1 MRAENI
7 TSDGSVPLPPSRA
20 PSPLLLLAMFLF
32 VFAGYYGLSALSV
45 WFAGSPSQASP
56 VWLPDGFALG
66 VLIAAMRRTDRWS
79 VSLSILGAVLVAN
92 LTFGWATPY
101 GWLYLS
107 IGALAN
113 LFQVYASAA
122 FVLRAFQ
129 PHVIMISRMGW
140 FLAVVVV
147 AINGVVAA
155 VQTANAVYFHNA
167 AFVTEFWTLFLSN
180 ALGLLLI
187 TPLIAAWTVHWTARD
202 LRFFETRVPEIV
214 LVLSGVIGSTWW
226 AYARPPDAMGVT
238 PPYFYFP
245 LPFLVWGMLRFG
257 SRGTTLS
264 LLIHVLIGM
273 YFTCRGQGPFVTGAI
288 SPATAALQFQEFM
301 LVFVSAI
308 FVTNATIRDRL
319 FALREKL
326 DVERR
331 YNAALNASDNLIF
344 EIENSTDRIVWAG
357 DTDRVL
363 GVTSAAIAT
372 TERWAARIHP
382 DDRARVADLRST
394 LMQRGQ
400 STAVLEYRV
409 LFGSDTHTSDA
420 QYITVGINAFAHE
433 SRLMGGINAER
444 RLVGFM
450 KNISERKVAAEE
462 KLKLETALHQA
473 QKMEAVGQLAGGIA
487 HDFNNILASILGY
500 GEMARA
506 KVDPDSLLAKNL
518 DAILKAGERGRVL
531 VSQILT
537 FSRKSP
543 SEKQVVDVAD
553 LVDEVATLVRGSTP
567 HPVELLQE
575 APRYAARVLGNATE
589 LHQLVMNLATNGVQA
604 MPNVGTLRMMVTVRD
619 VNAPLIVLQGQLA
632 PGKYVVLSVSDQGVG
647 VDEATRARMFEPFFT
662 TKPQGKGVGLGLSL
676 AMSIARAHG
685 GGIDLVTGVGRGSM
699 FTVYLPAATGEE
711 ARAVP
716 KPPADVPRGQ
726 DERILIVDDEPPL
739 RDLAQEMLASLGY
752 QTASYPTSAEALA
765 AFNANPQR
773 FDAVL
778 TDEVMPDIS
787 GTQLAMEIHKTAPHM
802 PILIITGYGG
812 PGFELRAQRAG
823 VWRVLK
829 KPYQQQE
836 IAAALNEA
844 LRQKRAPDQSASY
857 TDL

>member
-1 MRAENI
+1 MSIEHV
-7 TSDGSVPLPPSRA
+7 DGHPQVMTPA
-20 PSPLLLLAMFLF
+20 SPLLYGAMFLF

-45 WFAGSPSQASP
+45 WFAGPVAQASP

-66 VLIAAMRRTDRWS
+66 VLIAVMRRGMPPVMT
-79 VSLSILGAVLVAN
+79 VAILLAVLLANLAFGHASPHGWVFLAIGAVAN
-92 LTFGWATPY
+92 L
-101 GWLYLS
+101 
-107 IGALAN
+107 I
-113 LFQVYASAA
+113 QVYASAV
-122 FVLRAFQ
+122 FVKRMFQ
-129 PHVIMISRMGW
+129 PHVIMMTRMGW

-147 AINGVVAA
+147 AINAIVAA
-155 VQTANAVYFHNA
+155 IQTANAMHFQKVPFG
-167 AFVTEFWTLFLSN
+167 TEFWTLFLSN

-187 TPLIAAWTVHWTARD
+187 TPLIAAWTVHWTPRD
-202 LRFFETRVPEIV
+202 FRFFEKRAPEMMAVMGGIIV
-214 LVLSGVIGSTWW
+214 STWW
-226 AYARPPDAMGVT
+226 AYARAPDAMGVT

-245 LPFLVWGMLRFG
+245 LPFLIWAMLRFG
-257 SRGTTLS
+257 SRGTTVG
-264 LLIHVLIGM
+264 LLVHVLMGM
-273 YFTCRGQGPFVTGAI
+273 YFTCRGQGPFVTGSI
-288 SPATAALQFQEFM
+288 SPGTAALQFQEFM

-308 FVTNATIRDRL
+308 FVANATIRDRL

-357 DTDRVL
+357 DTNRVL
-363 GVTSAAIAT
+363 GVSSDSIAT
-372 TERWAARIHP
+372 TDLWAARIHP
-382 DDRARVADLRST
+382 DDRARVSDLRNT

-409 LFGSDTHTSDA
+409 LFGSDEHAPDA
-420 QYITVGINAFAHE
+420 HYITVGINAFAHE
-433 SRLMGGINAER
+433 SRLMDGVSAER

-506 KVDPDSLLAKNL
+506 KVDPESLLAKNL

-553 LVDEVATLVRGSTP
+553 LVDEVATLVRGSAP
-567 HPVELLQE
+567 HPVDLVQS

-589 LHQLVMNLATNGVQA
+589 LHQLVMNLATNGIQA
-604 MPNVGTLRMMVTVRD
+604 MPNVGTLGMTVSVRD
-619 VNAPLIVLQGQLA
+619 VDQPLIVLQGQLP
-632 PGKYVVLSVSDQGVG
+632 PGKYVVIAVSDQGVG
-647 VDEATRARMFEPFFT
+647 VDEATRVRMFEPFFT

-685 GGIDLVTGVGRGSM
+685 GGIDLMTGVGRGSM
-699 FTVYLPAATGEE
+699 FTVYLPAATEEE
-711 ARAVP
+711 ARAVR
-716 KPPADVPRGQ
+716 KVLESVPRGQ
-726 DERILIVDDEPPL
+726 DERILVVDDEPPL
-739 RDLAQEMLASLGY
+739 RDLAQEMLAGLGY
-752 QTASYPTSAEALA
+752 QTATYPTSEEALA
-765 AFNANPQR
+765 AFNANPRQ

-778 TDEVMPDIS
+778 TDEVMPDLS
-787 GTQLAMEIHKTAPHM
+787 GTQLAMEIHKTAPHI

-844 LRQKRAPDQSASY
+844 LRQKRAPDISAGAI
-857 TDL
+857 DL